1 MTPTSKNRWFRKGW
15 FALALLAVIVGIE
28 FAFENGSAAQMY
40 ALAGAVVFFGSIIA
54 WRTFHRPV
62 P

>member
-1 MTPTSKNRWFRKGW
+1 MTPNLNRHWFRTGW

-28 FAFENGSAAQMY
+28 FAFESGSAAQMV

-54 WRTFHRPV
+54 WRTFYRPV